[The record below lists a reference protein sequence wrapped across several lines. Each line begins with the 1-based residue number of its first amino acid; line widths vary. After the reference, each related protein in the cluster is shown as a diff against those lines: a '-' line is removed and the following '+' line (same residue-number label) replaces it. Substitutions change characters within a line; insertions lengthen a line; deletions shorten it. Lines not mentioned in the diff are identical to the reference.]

1 MAPSK
6 SLLIDDPPSATASAT
21 SSESSD
27 DEKNYYIQLPCSS
40 QKQPAVVEGE
50 EEIGDE
56 DSSSEEEDDSSSE
69 QELQHSQPASQ
80 NPPPSTSI
88 SNPKPVASAESESE
102 EEDSSS
108 EELQHSQP
116 AASQNPTP
124 STPNSNPNPKSVAS
138 AESES
143 ESGSDSAD
151 SEPKPTTPHDTKL
164 KQQHASKPIKTQPQA
179 QSSAQAQTTPKSGN
193 KRANDDNNANG
204 NAAKRSKGKET
215 VSAAAGGRIFSEGDE
230 LAILRG
236 VADFLSKTGKD
247 PSKNIDS
254 FHDFVKNS
262 LGATVT
268 NEQLKRKIRGLR
280 EKYESCDNFIKPHDK
295 KALEL
300 FKKIKWGN
308 NGGNVAG
315 EENGKAV
322 VVKSP
327 KKDVNVKVK
336 HIGSSSRNVES
347 VSDNNVILKEICR
360 FGVDMGLSA
369 LNKDAVKQGLE
380 MIAESSRAEMER
392 QWRRLH
398 VTELEVLMNL
408 AQFVKELSREILEE
422 LKKSI
427 H

>member
-1 MAPSK
+1 MAPRK
-6 SLLIDDPPSATASAT
+6 RLLINDPPSVTNT
-21 SSESSD
+21 TSESSD
-27 DEKNYYIQLPCSS
+27 DDKNDYIQLPCSS
-40 QKQPAVVEGE
+40 KKQPVVVEGE

-56 DSSSEEEDDSSSE
+56 DSSSEE
-69 QELQHSQPASQ
+69 
-80 NPPPSTSI
+80 
-88 SNPKPVASAESESE
+88 E

-116 AASQNPTP
+116 AASQNPPP
-124 STPNSNPNPKSVAS
+124 STPNSNPNPKPVAS
-138 AESES
+138 AES
-143 ESGSDSAD
+143 G
-151 SEPKPTTPHDTKL
+151 PKTTTPHDTKL
-164 KQQHASKPIKTQPQA
+164 KQHASKPIKAQPQA

-230 LAILRG
+230 LTILRG

-268 NEQLKRKIRGLR
+268 NQQLKRKIRGLK
-280 EKYESCDNFIKPHDK
+280 EKYESGDNFIKPHDK

-322 VVKSP
+322 DVKSP

-336 HIGSSSRNVES
+336 HVGSSSKNVGS
-347 VSDNNVILKEICR
+347 GVDNNFILNEIFR
-360 FGVDMGLSA
+360 SRDAKGLP
-369 LNKDAVKQGLE
+369 LNKDDGKRLNKDDGEKRLE
-380 MIAESSRAEMER
+380 MIGESRRAEMVH
-392 QWRRLH
+392 QWRQLH
-398 VTELEVLMNL
+398 VAELEVYVNR
-408 AQFVKELSREILEE
+408 AQLVKDHTSYLLEE
-422 LKKSI
+422 LTKST